1 MSINRLTWSPYLS
14 KFSSMNRYYEVLGL
28 KNGASDEEI
37 KKAYRKMSKKYHPDI
52 NSDEGAAEKMSE
64 VNEAYGILT
73 GKEKPKQEP
82 QGNPFAGGFQEWKK
96 SGFYN
101 PFQQQR
107 RVRPLQLIVDVT
119 LEEVFSGTNKEIHFN
134 RSISCSDCGG
144 AGGKEPKVCPH
155 CNGKGHIPDPHNMMG
170 MNTVFMCNTCS
181 GSGQVFTKHCGG
193 CGGSGSK
200 TIVDKVKVSI
210 PKGVTSGN
218 IIIRGRGHEAIGAN
232 TGDVIFSINLLKH
245 PIFTVEGLDI
255 RKRQKINVLDLM
267 LGTSVELDTLD
278 GKVKINVDKLCSPDK
293 VFRLVGKGLI
303 DGRSGLRGNLF
314 VDVEGE
320 MPKSLTEE
328 QEELLKKLKE
338 ETTTVV

>member
-1 MSINRLTWSPYLS
+1 
-14 KFSSMNRYYEVLGL
+14 MNRYCEVLGL
-28 KNGASDEEI
+28 KNGASEAEI
-37 KKAYRKMSKKYHPDI
+37 KKAYRKLSKKYHPDV
-52 NSDEGAAEKMSE
+52 NSDEGAVGKMTDI
-64 VNEAYGILT
+64 NEAYGVLT

-82 QGNPFAGGFQEWKK
+82 QRDPFGGRSGFGGF
-96 SGFYN
+96 N

-107 RVRPLQLIVDVT
+107 KMRPLQLIVDVT
-119 LEEVFSGTNKEIHFN
+119 LEEVFSGVDKTVNYN
-134 RSISCSDCGG
+134 RNISCSDCGG
-144 AGGKEPKVCPH
+144 AGGKEPKICPH
-155 CNGKGHIPDPHNMMG
+155 CSGKGHIPDPHNMMG

-193 CGGSGSK
+193 CNGSGSK
-200 TIVDKVKVSI
+200 QSIESVTVKI
-210 PKGVTSGN
+210 PKGTTSGN
-218 IIIRGRGHEAIGAN
+218 IIMRGRGHETLGAQ
-232 TGDVIFSINLLKH
+232 TGDVIFSINLTKH

-255 RKRQKINVLDLM
+255 RKTQKINILDLM